1 MAYDLIVK
9 NPFPDVPLLPGVPLL
24 ARAALTATV
33 DVNAAILLATQLVTI
48 PPILDVLSQAAR
60 SKPVWGVFDSN
71 NNKVVSPDN
80 FMSFDFRQEYS
91 VSNFPVQ
98 NGQFA
103 SYNKV
108 AHPFDTSVV
117 MTKGGSENDR
127 TAFILACEAV
137 AASLNLYTIR
147 TPEKSYLNCNVNRM
161 EMSRKEAKGAFFV
174 SIELFFTQIIQ
185 VDAQY
190 SADGT
195 QGTSTANA
203 SVPSAIPSANQG
215 TIQAVP
221 PTPQTAAVVV
231 SKLTT
236 GQ

>member
-1 MAYDLIVK
+1 MSFSLIPK

-24 ARAALTATV
+24 ARAALTVIV
-33 DVNAAILLATQLVTI
+33 DVNAVIQIAAKFAVQTPLI
-48 PPILDVLSQAAR
+48 VLQQAAR
-60 SKPVWGVFDSN
+60 AKPVWGVFDSN
-71 NNKVVSPDN
+71 GNKVINPDN
-80 FMSFDFRQEYS
+80 VMAFDYRAEWS

-108 AHPFDTSVV
+108 LHPFDTSVV
-117 MTKGGSENDR
+117 LTKGGTENDR
-127 TAFILACEAV
+127 TAFILACEHV
-137 AASLNLYTIR
+137 AASLNLFTIM
-147 TPEKSYLNCNVNRM
+147 TPEKQYLNCNVTRM
-161 EMSRKEAKGAFFV
+161 EMSRKETKGAFFV
-174 SIELFFTQIIQ
+174 SVELFFTQIVQ

-190 SADGT
+190 SSDGA

-203 SVPSAIPSANQG
+203 SVPSAVPSVNQG
-215 TIQAVP
+215 TIQALP
-221 PTPQTAAVVV
+221 PSPQTAAVVN

>member
-1 MAYDLIVK
+1 MSFSLIPK

-24 ARAALTATV
+24 ARAALTAII
-33 DVNAAILLATQLVTI
+33 DVEAAFQIASKFAVQTPLI
-48 PPILDVLSQAAR
+48 VLQQAAR
-60 SKPVWGVFDSN
+60 AKPVWGVFN
-71 NNKVVSPDN
+71 AQGQRVIAPDN
-80 FMSFDFRQEYS
+80 VMEFGYRAEWS

-108 AHPFDTSVV
+108 LHPFDTSVV
-117 MTKGGSENDR
+117 LTKGGSENDR
-127 TAFILACEAV
+127 TAFILACENV
-137 AASLNLYTIR
+137 AASLNLYTIQ
-147 TPEKSYLNCNVNRM
+147 TPEKSYLNCNVTRM
-161 EMSRKEAKGAFFV
+161 EMQRKETKGAFFV
-174 SIELFFTQIIQ
+174 SVELFFTQIVQ

-190 SADGT
+190 SSDGS

-203 SVPSAIPSANQG
+203 SVPSAVPPVNQG
-215 TIQAVP
+215 TIQALP
-221 PTPQTAAVVV
+221 PSPQTAAVVN

>member
-1 MAYDLIVK
+1 MSFDLIPK

-24 ARAALTATV
+24 ARAALTAII
-33 DVNAAILLATQLVTI
+33 DVEAAILIATQFATQTPVI
-48 PPILDVLSQAAR
+48 VLQQAAR
-60 SKPVWGVFDSN
+60 AKPVWGVFDSN
-71 NNKVVSPDN
+71 GNKVISPDN
-80 FMSFDFRQEYS
+80 VMAFDYRAEWS

-108 AHPFDTSVV
+108 LHPFDTSVV
-117 MTKGGSENDR
+117 LTKGGTENDR
-127 TAFILACEAV
+127 TAFILACESV
-137 AASLNLYTIR
+137 AASLNLFTIM
-147 TPEKSYLNCNVNRM
+147 TPEKQYLNCNVTRM
-161 EMSRKEAKGAFFV
+161 EMSRKESKGAFFV
-174 SIELFFTQIIQ
+174 SVELFFTQIVQ

-190 SADGT
+190 SSDGT

-203 SVPSAIPSANQG
+203 SVPNAVPSVNQG
-215 TIQAVP
+215 TIQALP
-221 PTPQTAAVVV
+221 PSPQTAAVVN

>member
-1 MAYDLIVK
+1 MAFDIIPK

-24 ARAALTATV
+24 ARASLTATLDV
-33 DVNAAILLATQLVTI
+33 DAAILIASQFAVQTPLV
-48 PPILDVLSQAAR
+48 VLQQAAR
-60 SKPVWGVFDSN
+60 AKPVWGVFDSTG
-71 NNKVVSPDN
+71 KQVIFPDN
-80 FMSFDFRQEYS
+80 VMSFDYRAEWS

-108 AHPFDTSVV
+108 LHPFDTSIVL
-117 MTKGGSENDR
+117 TKGGTENDR
-127 TAFILACEAV
+127 TAFILACENV
-137 AASLNLYTIR
+137 AASLNLYTVQ
-147 TPEKSYLNCNVNRM
+147 TPEKSYLNCNVTRM
-161 EMSRKEAKGAFFV
+161 EISRKEARGAFFV
-174 SIELFFTQIIQ
+174 SVELFFTQIVQ

-190 SADGT
+190 SSDGS

-203 SVPSAIPSANQG
+203 SVPSAVPAVNQG
-215 TIQAVP
+215 TLQGLP
-221 PTPQTAAVVV
+221 PTPQTQAAVI